1 MKEKTRDIILI
12 ILIIIFCISISPI
25 TMQNDT
31 YYTIAIGK
39 HILENGVD
47 MQDPFS
53 WHEDLPYTYPHWA
66 YDVATYLVYSVG
78 QAFNG
83 EAGAFVAIYLATA
96 LLAALLGVTL
106 FKVNKKIAK
115 NTLISFVIT
124 LFAMYALRD
133 FIAARAQLVTYIL
146 FVFEIYFIEMFLN
159 KPKKRYIFGLI
170 LIPILIANLHV
181 AVWWFYFI
189 LYLPYIAEFI
199 IAKIS
204 KLDNKVIFT
213 RINVTLNKNVKYL
226 IIIMIVCLFTG
237 LLSPL
242 GLTPYDYIIKTMLGD
257 TTSNI
262 SEHLPTTLINSVEAL
277 TAFGIILLIMTLTKA
292 KLKLSDAFMLGG
304 LMFLMLYS
312 RRHQSLF
319 FLIGSIIL
327 NKLLLDILENYKKN
341 GIQIIEKILF
351 SKISIALI
359 TLLVVI
365 LSVYFILQKDGNTF
379 VDKSTYPVDASEWIL
394 QNLNLDEIKLFN
406 EYNYGSY
413 LLYKGIPVFID
424 SRADLYAPEFN
435 TPTNNKDDGR
445 DIFMDFID
453 SSNLNVFY
461 ENIFEKYE
469 ITHLILCKNSK
480 INLVITNTNRGK
492 YNCLYEDDYFVVYK
506 IEESPIQT
514 DFLGE

>member
-1 MKEKTRDIILI
+1 
-12 ILIIIFCISISPI
+12 
-25 TMQNDT
+25 
-31 YYTIAIGK
+31 
-39 HILENGVD
+39 
-47 MQDPFS
+47 
-53 WHEDLPYTYPHWA
+53 
-66 YDVATYLVYSVG
+66 
-78 QAFNG
+78 
-83 EAGAFVAIYLATA
+83 
-96 LLAALLGVTL
+96 
-106 FKVNKKIAK
+106 
-115 NTLISFVIT
+115 
-124 LFAMYALRD
+124 
-133 FIAARAQLVTYIL
+133 
-146 FVFEIYFIEMFLN
+146 MFLN